1 MSTATEWGL
10 NIELKEK
17 FSQFLLKSEVRL
29 VHYRMR
35 SWLGREDMKR
45 NYLPSCL
52 YGIRATTIDP
62 FHAWKQP
69 LSIATFQHLNVKL
82 GTSLNGN
89 KQRSTNSEMY
99 EFNTDIN
106 KSVLVLDWAPWQESW
121 LDNWLARVWLWLEC
135 LGAGS
140 CEWCKNKRQW
150 LVEYSELRRQG
161 WVFHIFEY
169 L

>member
-1 MSTATEWGL
+1 
-10 NIELKEK
+10 
-17 FSQFLLKSEVRL
+17 
-29 VHYRMR
+29 
-35 SWLGREDMKR
+35 MKR

-106 KSVLVLDWAPWQESW
+106 KSVLVLD
-121 LDNWLARVWLWLEC
+121 
-135 LGAGS
+135 
-140 CEWCKNKRQW
+140 
-150 LVEYSELRRQG
+150 
-161 WVFHIFEY
+161 
-169 L
+169 